1 MLTCI
6 DCLKDFYGD
15 EYKAHNACMSEE
27 QRYSKEGRAGW
38 DPEKGQGNKGEN
50 RQKSWTSNLR
60 AILAETQNIDSDV
73 KNIVNTILDHE
84 NIPRKKP
91 KFSNFVK
98 NIMRNRAS
106 PHAIDK
112 TWDLFSQALKPPTP
126 AVPSETPKE
135 NEVKEEDVK
144 MEDVKIDENAEETEK
159 KEKKRKKE
167 KKKDKVDSP
176 DSDVEV
182 QKEDE
187 NSKKKS
193 KKKLKKEKRKL
204 QEEDNA
210 SEETSEKENTEKI
223 SKKKK
228 KKDKNKE
235 QAVVEDENKNNK
247 RKRDEEMEVDED
259 ESSPKKTKFDWDE
272 VITSLLMKKD
282 DKEMKL
288 NKLKKKCLSEFFS
301 SNEGTH
307 KTPEEVGAK
316 FDKKLKKRK
325 YRLLKDRV
333 KLIVDDEPEEK
344 IISEKPE
351 PVIKKETKPAMSF
364 NQWESSNLGSA
375 AQTEK
380 FRRLMGIKSGPA
392 TQQAQPGKFGVGQR
406 DDRKIFRDLEQG
418 FEKARQAH
426 FGGRCFEQ

>member
-1 MLTCI
+1 M
-6 DCLKDFYGD
+6 G
-15 EYKAHNACMSEE
+15 
-27 QRYSKEGRAGW
+27 KEGRAGW

-126 AVPSETPKE
+126 PAAKE
-135 NEVKEEDVK
+135 VLQEKEVEMEVQMEKSGEDS
-144 MEDVKIDENAEETEK
+144 EK

-167 KKKDKVDSP
+167 KKKDK
-176 DSDVEV
+176 SDTLDDDTEMA
-182 QKEDE
+182 QEE
-187 NSKKKS
+187 SSRKKS
-193 KKKLKKEKRKL
+193 KKERKKDKLRVIED
-204 QEEDNA
+204 EENI
-210 SEETSEKENTEKI
+210 SETSEKENTVKTT
-223 SKKKK
+223 KKKK

-235 QAVVEDENKNNK
+235 VEKDESEDLNKNKK

-259 ESSPKKTKFDWDE
+259 ASQPKKTKFDWDE
-272 VITSLLMKKD
+272 VITSLLMQKE

-288 NKLKKKCLSEFFS
+288 NKLKKKCVNEFFS
-301 SNEGTH
+301 ANEGTH

-325 YRLLKDRV
+325 YRLLKDKV

-344 IISEKPE
+344 IISEIPE

-392 TQQAQPGKFGVGQR
+392 TQQAQQGKFGVGQR

>member
-1 MLTCI
+1 M
-6 DCLKDFYGD
+6 G
-15 EYKAHNACMSEE
+15 
-27 QRYSKEGRAGW
+27 
-38 DPEKGQGNKGEN
+38 
-50 RQKSWTSNLR
+50 
-60 AILAETQNIDSDV
+60 
-73 KNIVNTILDHE
+73 
-84 NIPRKKP
+84 
-91 KFSNFVK
+91 
-98 NIMRNRAS
+98 
-106 PHAIDK
+106 
-112 TWDLFSQALKPPTP
+112 
-126 AVPSETPKE
+126 
-135 NEVKEEDVK
+135 
-144 MEDVKIDENAEETEK
+144 ETEK

-210 SEETSEKENTEKI
+210 SEETSEKENTEKN

-228 KKDKNKE
+228 
-235 QAVVEDENKNNK
+235 KNNK

-307 KTPEEVGAK
+307 KTQEEVGAK

-325 YRLLKDRV
+325 YRLPKGRV

-351 PVIKKETKPAMSF
+351 PVIKKETKPAM
-364 NQWESSNLGSA
+364 
-375 AQTEK
+375 
-380 FRRLMGIKSGPA
+380 
-392 TQQAQPGKFGVGQR
+392 
-406 DDRKIFRDLEQG
+406 
-418 FEKARQAH
+418 
-426 FGGRCFEQ
+426 

>member
-1 MLTCI
+1 M
-6 DCLKDFYGD
+6 G
-15 EYKAHNACMSEE
+15 
-27 QRYSKEGRAGW
+27 
-38 DPEKGQGNKGEN
+38 
-50 RQKSWTSNLR
+50 
-60 AILAETQNIDSDV
+60 
-73 KNIVNTILDHE
+73 
-84 NIPRKKP
+84 
-91 KFSNFVK
+91 
-98 NIMRNRAS
+98 
-106 PHAIDK
+106 
-112 TWDLFSQALKPPTP
+112 
-126 AVPSETPKE
+126 
-135 NEVKEEDVK
+135 
-144 MEDVKIDENAEETEK
+144 
-159 KEKKRKKE
+159 
-167 KKKDKVDSP
+167 DKVDSP

-235 QAVVEDENKNNK
+235 QAVVEDKNNK

-344 IISEKPE
+344 IIS
-351 PVIKKETKPAMSF
+351 
-364 NQWESSNLGSA
+364 
-375 AQTEK
+375 
-380 FRRLMGIKSGPA
+380 
-392 TQQAQPGKFGVGQR
+392 
-406 DDRKIFRDLEQG
+406 
-418 FEKARQAH
+418 
-426 FGGRCFEQ
+426 